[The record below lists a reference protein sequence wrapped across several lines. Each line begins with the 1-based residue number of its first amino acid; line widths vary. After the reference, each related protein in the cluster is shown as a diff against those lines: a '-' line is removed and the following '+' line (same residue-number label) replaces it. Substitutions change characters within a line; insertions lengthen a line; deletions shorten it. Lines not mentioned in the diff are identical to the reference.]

1 MFRFCRLMLVGLSVA
16 ALMQNIRAQSFYP
29 VRLEDKAA
37 VYLSDTRFGAKG
49 DGVADD
55 TDALQKAIDTVADTT
70 HQGIV
75 FIPQGH
81 YRLTRTLYV
90 WPGVRLIGYGAER
103 PEFVL
108 AANTPGYQTGPSY
121 MVLFAGGRMGERRR
135 GGLQRPAGAP
145 ASPFPGTVPAASGVV
160 DANPGT
166 FYSAMSNIDFAIGE
180 GNAGAVGIR
189 FNVGNTASSRT

>member
-1 MFRFCRLMLVGLSVA
+1 MFRRCLLLLTGLSA
-16 ALMQNIRAQSFYP
+16 AVILQDAQAQSFYP

-37 VYLSDTRFGAKG
+37 VYLSNDRFGTRG

-55 TDALQKAIDTVADTT
+55 TAALQKAIDTVADTT
-70 HQGIV
+70 RQGIV

-90 WPGVRLIGYGAER
+90 WPGVRLIGYGTQR

-108 AANTPGYQTGPSY
+108 AANIPGFQTGPSY

-135 GGLQRPAGAP
+135 GGLQRPAGAAPVP
-145 ASPFPGTVPAASGVV
+145 ALPFPGTVPAETGLV
-160 DANPGT
+160 D
-166 FYSAMSNIDFAIGE
+166 
-180 GNAGAVGIR
+180 
-189 FNVGNTASSRT
+189 